1 MSYEF
6 IKDEIKGRIGII
18 TLNRPEKMNAWHTP
32 MVKELGDCLA
42 KFDADDKVR
51 AIILTGTGDKAFS
64 AGQDLAETQKF
75 MGGEQGGEQGNEW
88 IEGWKKIY
96 STIRNLTKPL
106 IAALNGVAA
115 GSAFQIALLCDIRVG
130 HAGSR
135 MGQPEIN
142 SGIPSIMGPWV
153 IGDRVGVGKTAE
165 LCLTGRVMEA
175 DEAHRI
181 GLIHYMVPQDQ
192 VMAKAM
198 EVAEMLAAKP
208 PVAMRLN
215 KKRFA
220 EVTQASFDDAV
231 AAGRKYQ
238 SEAFASGEP
247 QRYMAKFFEE
257 RAKRSA

>member
-6 IKDEIKGRIGII
+6 IKDEIKGRVGII
-18 TLNRPEKMNAWHTP
+18 TLNRPEKMNAWHSP
-32 MVKELGDCLA
+32 MVRELENCLA
-42 KFDADDKVR
+42 SFDANDAVR

-64 AGQDLAETQKF
+64 AGQDLSETQKF
-75 MGGEQGGEQGNEW
+75 MGGGAGEEW
-88 IEGWKKIY
+88 IAGWKKIY

-153 IGDRVGVGKTAE
+153 IGDRVGVGKSAE
-165 LCLTGRVMEA
+165 LCLTGRIMAA

-181 GLIHYMVPQDQ
+181 GLIHYMVPQGQ

-198 EVAEMLAAKP
+198 EVAELLAAKP

-220 EVTQASFDDAV
+220 EVTQKGFDEAV

-238 SEAFASGEP
+238 AEAFASGEP

-257 RAKRSA
+257 RAKRGA

>member
-1 MSYEF
+1 MSYKF
-6 IKDEIKGRIGII
+6 IKEEIKGRVGII
-18 TLNRPEKMNAWHTP
+18 TLNRPEKMNAWHSP
-32 MVKELGDCLA
+32 MVRELEASIA
-42 KFDADDKVR
+42 KLDANDAVR

-64 AGQDLAETQKF
+64 AGQDLAETQQF
-75 MGGEQGGEQGNEW
+75 MGGEKGGAMGDEW
-88 IEGWKKIY
+88 VAGWKRIY
-96 STIRNLTKPL
+96 GTIRNLTKPL

-142 SGIPSIMGPWV
+142 SGIPSVMGPWV
-153 IGDRVGVGKTAE
+153 IGERVGMGKTAE
-165 LCLTGRVMEA
+165 LCLTGRIMEA

-181 GLIHYMVPQDQ
+181 GLIHYMVPQGQ

-198 EVAEMLAAKP
+198 EVAELLAAKP

-220 EVTQASFDDAV
+220 EVTQAAFDDAA

-238 SEAFASGEP
+238 AQAFASGEP
-247 QRYMAKFFEE
+247 QAYMAKFFEA
-257 RAKRSA
+257 RAKRGA

>member
-1 MSYEF
+1 VSYEF
-6 IKDEIKGRIGII
+6 IKEDIKGRVGII

-32 MVKELGDCLA
+32 MVQELGASLA
-42 KFDADDKVR
+42 ALDANDAVR
-51 AIILTGTGDKAFS
+51 AIILTGSGDKAFS

-75 MGGEQGGEQGNEW
+75 MGGDKGGAQGDEW

-130 HAGSR
+130 HDGSR

-142 SGIPSIMGPWV
+142 SGIPSVMGPWV
-153 IGDRVGVGKTAE
+153 IGDRVGIGKTAE
-165 LCLTGRVMEA
+165 LCLTGRIMEA
-175 DEAHRI
+175 EEAHRI
-181 GLIHYMVPQDQ
+181 GLIHYLVPQSD
-192 VMAKAM
+192 VMSKAM
-198 EVAEMLAAKP
+198 EVAELLAAKP

-238 SEAFASGEP
+238 SQAFASGEP
-247 QRYMAKFFEE
+247 QAYMAKFFEE
-257 RAKRSA
+257 RAKRGA

>member
-6 IKDEIKGRIGII
+6 IKEDIKGRVGII
-18 TLNRPEKMNAWHTP
+18 MLNRPEKMNAWHTP
-32 MVKELGDCLA
+32 MVQELGASLA
-42 KFDADDKVR
+42 ALDANDAVR
-51 AIILTGTGDKAFS
+51 AIILTGAGDRSFS

-75 MGGEQGGEQGNEW
+75 MSGAQGNEW

-130 HAGSR
+130 HDGSR

-142 SGIPSIMGPWV
+142 SGIPSVMGPWV
-153 IGDRVGVGKTAE
+153 IGDRVGIGKTSE
-165 LCLTGRVMEA
+165 LCLTGRIMEA
-175 DEAHRI
+175 EEAHRI
-181 GLIHYMVPQDQ
+181 GLIHYLVAQSD
-192 VMAKAM
+192 VMSKAM
-198 EVAEMLAAKP
+198 EVAELLAAKP

-238 SEAFASGEP
+238 SQAFASGEP
-247 QRYMAKFFEE
+247 QAYMAKFFEE
-257 RAKRSA
+257 RAKRGA

>member
-1 MSYEF
+1 MARVSYEF
-6 IKDEIKGRIGII
+6 IKEEIKGRVGVI
-18 TLNRPEKMNAWHTP
+18 TLNRPEKMNAWHSP
-32 MVKELGDCLA
+32 MVQELGKSLA
-42 KFDADDKVR
+42 ALDANDAVR
-51 AIILTGTGDKAFS
+51 AIVLTGTGDKAFS

-75 MGGEQGGEQGNEW
+75 MGGEQGDEW

-153 IGDRVGVGKTAE
+153 IGDRVGVGKSAE
-165 LCLTGRVMEA
+165 LCLTGRIMEA

-181 GLIHYMVPQDQ
+181 GLIHYMVPQDK

-238 SEAFASGEP
+238 AQAFASGEP
-247 QRYMAKFFEE
+247 QAYMAKFFEE
-257 RAKRSA
+257 RAKRGA